1 MTEIKDEGFRL
12 SSPTLSPEIYS
23 EALQGPPHGK
33 KYRIVSDPNQGD
45 LLVVLFPVNDRGR
58 TAGLV
63 QVSTSTAPLEQL
75 LAQELGIYG
84 ALSPLALIVGW
95 IAFVPVLRKSLV
107 PLNRI
112 VNTVEQINAG
122 NLGERSPVHQNQLE
136 IDRLSASFNGML
148 KRLEV
153 SFEAEKEAKEQMR
166 RFIADASHELRTPL
180 TSIHGFLEVLLRGA
194 ANNPEQLEKALRSM
208 HSESERLNKLV
219 KDLLFL
225 ARLDQRPG
233 IELKEGEL
241 DAVIREMEPRLQLL
255 AGKREVRFSLSPG
268 TRAKFDRDQLK
279 QVILNLFQNAVQH
292 TDSAEGIIEVI
303 AEPKSGASVVAVKDN
318 GPGIP
323 AEHLP
328 HLFERFYRA
337 DASRA
342 RKYGGAGLGLAI
354 TKSIVE
360 LHEAAIEVRSIPG
373 SGTVFTVRF
382 PA

>member
-1 MTEIKDEGFRL
+1 M
-12 SSPTLSPEIYS
+12 
-23 EALQGPPHGK
+23 
-33 KYRIVSDPNQGD
+33 
-45 LLVVLFPVNDRGR
+45 
-58 TAGLV
+58 
-63 QVSTSTAPLEQL
+63 
-75 LAQELGIYG
+75 
-84 ALSPLALIVGW
+84 
-95 IAFVPVLRKSLV
+95 LRKSLV

-166 RFIADASHELRTPL
+166 RFIADASHEPRTPL